1 MRVRW
6 HALAVTDR
14 PPDDLVVRYS
24 WVSLTA
30 WIFVSLIG
38 LAASVGAVA
47 STDRDFGDIAAGVVG
62 GPPAVVTL
70 AYLVAKLFR
79 GKPRY
84 VIGSAGF
91 EDHRASDRVFVP
103 WHAVSGVSTGRRSRA
118 VAASSC
124 P

>member
-62 GPPAVVTL
+62 GPLAVVAL
-70 AYLVAKLFR
+70 AYLVAKLLR
-79 GKPRY
+79 RKPRC
-84 VIGSAGF
+84 
-91 EDHRASDRVFVP
+91 HRE
-103 WHAVSGVSTGRRSRA
+103 RRLRG
-118 VAASSC
+118 C
-124 P
+124 C